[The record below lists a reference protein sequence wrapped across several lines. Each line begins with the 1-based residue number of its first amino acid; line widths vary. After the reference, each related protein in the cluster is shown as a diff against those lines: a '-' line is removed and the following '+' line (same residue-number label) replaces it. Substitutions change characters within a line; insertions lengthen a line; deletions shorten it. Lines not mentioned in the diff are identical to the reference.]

1 MYNLHF
7 TLLESVWRETIGRL
21 LECVTRAS
29 LGRSV
34 SCLFLNDGDV
44 RMYALDDEY
53 GLL

>member
-29 LGRSV
+29 LGLRV
-34 SCLFLNDGDV
+34 SSLVFLDDGDV
-44 RMYALDDEY
+44 RMYAPDDE
-53 GLL
+53 